1 MTLTGSQEQKCSP
14 VRRTKLSNRAQIISS
29 STIYIIYI

>member
-14 VRRTKLSNRAQIISS
+14 VSRTKLSNGAQMISS
-29 STIYIIYI
+29 TTINIIYI